1 MKIEN
6 MSIAIRKSMK
16 HLVWTLEHCV
26 PVNKEHVVYYK
37 YCCFS
42 VVVHSFTIS
51 KAGRKVLEIST
62 FKKKYFS
69 WAKVHQ
75 IQWMSVFTSEK
86 GWQLYLVFY
95 LFYYHQWLYN
105 ERSVILWVSCLFG
118 MSSSFY
124 SSYSEVIFCQRTDST
139 LL

>member
-42 VVVHSFTIS
+42 VVVHPFTIL
-51 KAGRKVLEIST
+51 KDGRKVLEIST
-62 FKKKYFS
+62 FQKKIFFMSKGSPNSVNVCTYWRKRVTAVFS
-69 WAKVHQ
+69 V
-75 IQWMSVFTSEK
+75 
-86 GWQLYLVFY
+86 LLV
-95 LFYYHQWLYN
+95 YYHHWLYN
-105 ERSVILWVSCLFG
+105 ERSVILWVSRLFG

-124 SSYSEVIFCQRTDST
+124 SSYSEVIFCRRTEST